1 MGKALKEEGKKF
13 KECEVKEKDVR
24 YQE

>member
-24 YQE
+24 YQK